1 MSEEG
6 DKEKYDN
13 EVIELYRVNSKAMLG
28 SLVRRGIPRPVAEEY
43 VNDAFVAT
51 RRAWGRIR
59 SGKPLAYAYEV
70 VNNLCAKYWAVVANA
85 PEDPWPDTD
94 PPDTRDDYREIIDS
108 LTVKGA
114 LESLPTRLQE
124 VIELRFMK
132 ELSVRETAQE
142 LGLSEG
148 AIKRYTS
155 DAIKKLKPQLS
166 SRDAEG
172 GRGER

>member
-13 EVIELYRVNSKAMLG
+13 EVIELYRGNSGAMLG

-43 VNDAFVAT
+43 VNDAFTAT
-51 RRAWGRIR
+51 LRAWGRIR
-59 SGKPLAYAYEV
+59 SGKPLAYAYAV
-70 VNNLCAKYWAVVANA
+70 ANNLCAKHWAAVHV
-85 PEDPWPDTD
+85 DPWPDTE
-94 PPDTRDDYREIIDS
+94 PPDVRDDYSEIIDV
-108 LTVKGA
+108 LA
-114 LESLPTRLQE
+114 LADAMQSLPTRLQE

-132 ELSVRETAQE
+132 ELSVQEAAHE

-155 DAIKKLKPQLS
+155 DAIKKLKPRLS
-166 SRDAEG
+166 SQDAEG
-172 GRGER
+172 WKEEL